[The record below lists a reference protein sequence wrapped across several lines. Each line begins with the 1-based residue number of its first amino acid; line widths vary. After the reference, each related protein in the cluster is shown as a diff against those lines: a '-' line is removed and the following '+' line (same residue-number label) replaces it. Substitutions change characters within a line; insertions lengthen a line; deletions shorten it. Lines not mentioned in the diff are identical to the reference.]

1 MKSKLV
7 VAIALTLGTLSS
19 AALAEAPAK
28 AQRAP
33 KGPVMLEDTIIKLKP
48 PRPLAAVDV
57 SRLAPKLTLAEL
69 QQPLIGRIEEAIEKE
84 PF

>member
-1 MKSKLV
+1 
-7 VAIALTLGTLSS
+7 
-19 AALAEAPAK
+19 
-28 AQRAP
+28 
-33 KGPVMLEDTIIKLKP
+33 MLEDIIIKLKP